1 MLWHD
6 APMSVSSSRR
16 MRIATRGSQLALW
29 QANHV
34 KARLAQVAPTV
45 EVQLIVLTTSGDRIL
60 DTTLAKIGG
69 KGLFVKEIEQALIED
84 AADLAIHSMKDVPP
98 QLADGL
104 RICAVSTGEAPNDA
118 LCARRP
124 ITIDTLP
131 QGARVGTSSMRRQC
145 QLLAR
150 RPDLQIAMLRGNVPT
165 RIAKLDAGDYDA
177 IVLAEAGLRRLGL
190 GARITEVISSEICL
204 PAVAQGVLGLEC
216 RNDDTWA
223 AELAV
228 LALHDEASGVR
239 IAAERSFLAAM
250 GGSCST
256 PLAAHAQLR
265 GTATDGELTI
275 TGLCGMPDGSRILR
289 HTEVGA
295 AGDAVALGARLA
307 DALLARG
314 AREIL
319 TATAAL

>member
-1 MLWHD
+1 M
-6 APMSVSSSRR
+6 SSRR

-34 KARLAQVAPTV
+34 KARLTAVDPSL

-69 KGLFVKEIEQALIED
+69 KGLFVKEIEQALIDD
-84 AADLAIHSMKDVPP
+84 AADLAVHSMKDVPP
-98 QLADGL
+98 VLADGL
-104 RICAVSTGEAPNDA
+104 RICAVSKGEAPNDA

-124 ITIDTLP
+124 VTVDTLAH
-131 QGARVGTSSMRRQC
+131 GAKVGTSSMRRQC

-190 GARITEVISSEICL
+190 GGRITEVIASDICL

-216 RNDDTWA
+216 RSDDDWA
-223 AELAV
+223 ANLAMQ
-228 LALHDEASGVR
+228 AIHDVEAGVR

-256 PLAAHAQLR
+256 PLAAHATLL
-265 GTATDGELTI
+265 GTASNATI
-275 TGLCGMPDGSRILR
+275 SIVGLCGLPDGTKILR
-289 HTEVGA
+289 HTEIGLA
-295 AGDAVALGARLA
+295 SDAVAVGARLA
-307 DALLARG
+307 EALLSRG
-314 AREIL
+314 ARDIL
-319 TATAAL
+319 SAIG

>member
-1 MLWHD
+1 
-6 APMSVSSSRR
+6 

-34 KARLAQVAPTV
+34 KARLAVVAPEV

-60 DTTLAKIGG
+60 NTTLAKIGG

-98 QLADGL
+98 HLADGL
-104 RICAVSTGEAPNDA
+104 RLCAVSIGEAPNDA

-124 ITIDTLP
+124 ITVDTLP

-145 QLLAR
+145 QLLAH

-165 RIAKLDAGDYDA
+165 RLAKLDAGEYDA

-190 GARITEVISSEICL
+190 GARITEVIPSEICL

-216 RNDDTWA
+216 RTDDTWA
-223 AELAV
+223 GELAV
-228 LALHDEASGVR
+228 AALHNEESGVR
-239 IAAERSFLAAM
+239 VAAERSFLVAM

-265 GTATDGELTI
+265 GTATDGEVTL

-295 AGDAVALGARLA
+295 ARDAVAVGVRLA
-307 DALLARG
+307 DVLLARG
-314 AREIL
+314 AREML
-319 TATAAL
+319 ATIAAM

>member
-1 MLWHD
+1 
-6 APMSVSSSRR
+6 

-34 KARLAQVAPTV
+34 KARLAVVAPNV

-69 KGLFVKEIEQALIED
+69 KGLFVKEIEQALIDD

-98 QLADGL
+98 QLAPGL
-104 RICAVSTGEAPNDA
+104 RLCAVSKGEAPNDA

-124 ITIDTLP
+124 MTVDTLP
-131 QGARVGTSSMRRQC
+131 QGAKVGTSSMRRQC

-150 RPDLQIAMLRGNVPT
+150 RPDLEIAMLRGNVPT

-190 GARITEVISSEICL
+190 GARITEVIPSEICL

-216 RNDDTWA
+216 RSDDTWA

-228 LALHDEASGVR
+228 AALHDAESSVR
-239 IAAERSFLAAM
+239 IDAERSFLAAM

-256 PLAAHAQLR
+256 PLAAHAHLR
-265 GTATDGELTI
+265 GTPTDGELTI
-275 TGLCGMPDGSRILR
+275 TGLCGLPDGSKILR
-289 HTEVGA
+289 HTEVGRA
-295 AGDAVALGARLA
+295 ADAVTVGQRLAQALLDQGARAILA
-307 DALLARG
+307 
-314 AREIL
+314 
-319 TATAAL
+319 ATAQ